1 MRYLI
6 CFLLCV
12 GSGVGEVAAQQVI
25 PPLKKQFLD
34 SAWHVL
40 PSAAG
45 ARYRRET
52 EWRDSTAGVVR
63 DYYLSGQLQSQEA
76 LENIRTHRSHGVSE
90 YFFEDGHLKTH
101 REFTHGETSG
111 EHRWYYPSGQLKRRE
126 HYAAGQRLD
135 GECFAASGAAV
146 PYYEYYIMP
155 VYSEGNGS
163 PRAVSAAIGRRFTYP
178 EDARRAGIQGQ
189 VVLTFYVNSQGRV
202 EDAKVIEG
210 LCPSVNAE
218 AVQAVSRLRPFKAAL
233 VDGEPVRFYFKVPI
247 TLKI

>member
-1 MRYLI
+1 MKI
-6 CFLLCV
+6 
-12 GSGVGEVAAQQVI
+12 
-25 PPLKKQFLD
+25 
-34 SAWHVL
+34 
-40 PSAAG
+40 
-45 ARYRRET
+45 
-52 EWRDSTAGVVR
+52 
-63 DYYLSGQLQSQEA
+63 
-76 LENIRTHRSHGVSE
+76 
-90 YFFEDGHLKTH
+90 H
-101 REFTHGETSG
+101 REYTHGATTG

-146 PYYEYYIMP
+146 PFYEYYVIP

-163 PRAVSAAIGRRFTYP
+163 PRAISAAISRRFTYP

-189 VVLTFYVNSQGRV
+189 IILTFYVNTQGQV

-218 AVQAVSRLRPFKAAL
+218 AVQAVSKLRRFKVARL
-233 VDGEPVRFYFKVPI
+233 DGEPVRFSFRVPI